1 MKLSLTAPIIEMTI
15 TNSADNPI
23 ALVTGAS
30 SGIGFA
36 YANHLAKNGYKLIL
50 VAKEE
55 ERLISAAQG
64 FGDAVLNLKSLDL
77 SQRSNLVELVKTVP
91 TPDLVVAN
99 AGITMTGSVGTVPQT
114 SRDELYYLLCG
125 GVIDLLENLTPRML
139 ERGSGRIVIVS
150 SIAALTPMKKSAHYA
165 SAKAAIARY
174 GDSLHE
180 ELKASG
186 ISVTV
191 SLPGYVRTRAHE
203 KAGLQ
208 HLIHQI
214 PSWMWI
220 SPEQMVAETEAASLR
235 GKSIVIPGQIYKMV
249 RPFLG
254 SPLANRLWQFLSS
267 RRT

>member
-1 MKLSLTAPIIEMTI
+1 MS
-15 TNSADNPI
+15 NSADNPI

-36 YANHLAKNGYKLIL
+36 YAEHLASIGYKLIL
-50 VAKEE
+50 VAKNE
-55 ERLISAAQG
+55 ERLASAAKR
-64 FGDAVLNLKSLDL
+64 FGDAVLFWKSVDL
-77 SQRSNLVELVKTVP
+77 SKRDPLQEFAKEIP
-91 TPDLVVAN
+91 PPALVVAN
-99 AGITMTGSVGTVPQT
+99 AGITMTGSVGTVTQT

-125 GVIDLLENLTPRML
+125 GVIDLLEILIPRML
-139 ERGSGRIVIVS
+139 GQGAGRIVIVS

-191 SLPGYVRTRAHE
+191 CLPGYVRTRAHE

-220 SPEQMVAETEAASLR
+220 TPEQMVAETETASLR
-235 GKSIVIPGQIYKMV
+235 GKSTVIPGQIYRIV

-254 SPLANRLWQFLSS
+254 SPLANNLWNFLT
-267 RRT
+267 RRRR